1 MLKRTVTEIDSKT
14 VLITTEQE
22 SPRYVPSIVCAGW
35 ECEFALNDLHES
47 TLIWIPKRSDYSNL
61 CNYELDDEDELT
73 GNLAEDL
80 ALFQSKI
87 GDDYEAYVL
96 GAYIHSGTSFSVSKF
111 GDHRCRFDSSQ
122 LGFLGIKKSSNLN
135 PDSVAK
141 SLTSIWNGEFYE
153 YQVYDELRSEI
164 VDSICTDD
172 YVEAKDFCSEMKER
186 YGVNF
191 DDVKIEY

>member
-22 SPRYVPSIVCAGW
+22 SPRYVPSIVCADW
-35 ECEFALNDLHES
+35 ECEFALESIHES

-61 CNYELDDEDELT
+61 SNYELDEDELT
-73 GNLAEDL
+73 GDLKEDL

-96 GAYIHSGTSFSVSKF
+96 GAYIHSGTSFSVSKS

-122 LGFLGIKKSSNLN
+122 LGFLGIKKSSSMT
-135 PDSVAK
+135 PETVAK
-141 SLTSIWNGEFYE
+141 ALTSIWEGEFYE
-153 YQVYDELRSEI
+153 YQVYDELREEI

-172 YVEAKDFCSEMKER
+172 YKEAKDFCSEMKER
-186 YGVNF
+186 YGVDF
-191 DDVKIEY
+191 DDVKVEY